1 MCEKRIRDVLY
12 FHQHCMFVCDDRC
25 IERGLWRRA
34 SSQLRVAGQAF
45 TRCIPPDSRS
55 RRCSQQADGQT
66 VHCRGLPQRFHTR
79 FGTRQQV
86 IRRGAAVRL
95 GSLLIHFNSIHSDLI
110 HSSKHTPR
118 AHTYA
123 RAHTSYARTTHTP
136 THTHTRT
143 HASKHTHARTHARK
157 HPHTHTYTRT
167 IHCVF
172 EGDSREVVE
181 LV

>member
-12 FHQHCMFVCDDRC
+12 FHLHCMFVCDDRC

-34 SSQLRVAGQAF
+34 SCELRFAGQAF

-118 AHTYA
+118 
-123 RAHTSYARTTHTP
+123 S
-136 THTHTRT
+136 
-143 HASKHTHARTHARK
+143 HTHARTHHTHA
-157 HPHTHTYTRT
+157 PHTLTHAHTLARTQANTHTSTRT
-167 IHCVF
+167 HARTHASTHTHVHTHNSLCV
-172 EGDSREVVE
+172 
-181 LV
+181 